1 MYTNVYKQGI
11 MRATS
16 KEIKKPSVYW
26 EIIIL
31 ILSIYVF
38 IELAIEVIYPFDQQT
53 QTILD
58 YIDLGIC
65 VIFLY
70 DFFHFFFTSED
81 KWKYLKKRWID
92 FIASIPFI
100 GVLRILRMAR
110 IFRAVRTLKVFK
122 ILKGLKS
129 FAPIINWIS
138 ENKLR
143 NILVIYV
150 FILVMIMIYCSIAF
164 YNFEKNINE
173 FFDAF
178 WWSFTTVTSIS
189 YGDIIPITKI
199 GKIIAM
205 ILSLAGMG
213 LFSVITAELS
223 ANFYKI
229 IKNK

>member
-1 MYTNVYKQGI
+1 VGAVVISTLQPASSRCVCGLDIATKTTTKHTIYRYKQGI

-16 KEIKKPSVYW
+16 TEIKKPSLYW

-58 YIDLGIC
+58 YIDFGIC

-70 DFFHFFFTSED
+70 DFFHFLFTSED
-81 KWKYLKKRWID
+81 KRKYLKKRWID
-92 FIASIPFI
+92 FISSIPFI
-100 GVLRILRMAR
+100 GVFRILRIAR
-110 IFRAVRTLKVFK
+110 IFRAIRILRVFK

-138 ENKLR
+138 ENKLG
-143 NILVIYV
+143 NILVTYV
-150 FILVMIMIYCSIAF
+150 FILVLIMIYCSIAF

-173 FFDAF
+173 NIGIFH
-178 WWSFTTVTSIS
+178 
-189 YGDIIPITKI
+189 IP
-199 GKIIAM
+199 
-205 ILSLAGMG
+205 
-213 LFSVITAELS
+213 V
-223 ANFYKI
+223 YKFE
-229 IKNK
+229 KNKSTNQVIGHF